1 MEKCGIIENQTVK
14 VYTYGFELLISSIMS
29 IFPIIILSII
39 MQIPNAWLIFLLG
52 FIPERVTAGGYHA
65 STPLRC
71 HIIFSSVFL
80 LLLVIRNALTF
91 PSCFAVWTS
100 IFELLLVYIFS
111 PIEAVNKPLCESKKQ
126 TNRHRSFFFALC
138 NIILSFII
146 LVQLDTLN
154 LPLSIFFLS
163 KWAFMF
169 FLLLGRYKGYKYR
182 KHQAAVEKERC
193 DSNEKM
199 DQ

>member
-1 MEKCGIIENQTVK
+1 MEKCGIIESRAIK
-14 VYTYGFELLISSIMS
+14 LYTYGFELLISSFISILLIILLSIMS
-29 IFPIIILSII
+29 
-39 MQIPNAWLIFLLG
+39 QIPYAWLIFLLG

-71 HIIFSSVFL
+71 HIIFSSVFSL
-80 LLLVIRNALTF
+80 LLLALNVLTF
-91 PSCFAVWTS
+91 PSYFAVWTS

-111 PIEAVNKPLCESKKQ
+111 PIEAVNKPLCESKKK
-126 TNRHRSFFFALC
+126 TNRKRSFSFAL
-138 NIILSFII
+138 IDIFLSFII

-182 KHQAAVEKERC
+182 KHQAAVEKER
-193 DSNEKM
+193 
-199 DQ
+199 